1 MPKRRNLEEVLHLE
15 ITPQERTGRARQT
28 REGRGSLLIMFPHFF
43 GEKSANHKWCDA
55 SYKIETLL
63 QKAELGSTL
72 RNMLPQLA
80 TSKFVA
86 WQVGSE
92 GGNTGN
98 NAFQLAMQ
106 QCCATSWAKMLPVF
120 LESAS
125 EQDEANPAFWLATRL
140 ARSEFPALV
149 PLFAIQYI
157 LYFPSLFVQDGWMLV
172 TDFFN
177 LVTRALFL
185 GTRLF
190 FCVFRLTETKGT
202 SQYPAIL
209 TSRLANNAYSLA
221 HSR

>member
-1 MPKRRNLEEVLHLE
+1 MRDRHARGEGAYSSCS
-15 ITPQERTGRARQT
+15 RTFLG
-28 REGRGSLLIMFPHFF
+28 G
-43 GEKSANHKWCDA
+43 KSANHKWCDA
-55 SYKIETLL
+55 SYKIETLF

-140 ARSEFPALV
+140 SRSEFPALV

-157 LYFPSLFVQDGWMLV
+157 LYFPSLFGQDGWMLV